1 MKTLLIKTLL
11 FFLFFNTIAF
21 SQFDTR
27 YSSEFDITPYLKKI
41 ESGQKMDVLV
51 QIPDLKK
58 RYPNDPSIKYL
69 AGILEDDSNKAVAIF
84 RGIVEFSPKS
94 RYADAAAFRA
104 YSYYY
109 SIGIYD
115 KARKYSQKLKK
126 DYPTSPYLK
135 LVKKNIPKQNKPITE
150 SNQQKTETV
159 ISQSNTYKSPQSEK
173 DSSLVSKEKYL
184 YQIQAGAFSKEENAA
199 SLNKNFLDA
208 GYDSEITQ
216 KNVGGTIFHIVVV
229 GKFKTEDEAHSFLDL
244 VNSKYNLEGRII
256 PFDK

>member
-1 MKTLLIKTLL
+1 VKTLLIKTFL
-11 FFLFFNTIAF
+11 FFLLFNTIVF
-21 SQFDTR
+21 SQWETR

-41 ESGQKMDVLV
+41 ESGQKLDVLV

-69 AGILEDDSNKAVAIF
+69 AGILEDDSNKALAIF

-94 RYADAAAFRA
+94 KFADAAAFRA

-109 SIGIYD
+109 SIGVYD
-115 KARKYSQKLKK
+115 KARSYSQKLKK
-126 DYPTSPYLK
+126 DYPSSPYLK
-135 LVKKNIPKQNKPITE
+135 LVKKNIPKHNEPITE
-150 SNQQKTETV
+150 SKQSNTETV
-159 ISQSNTYKSPQSEK
+159 SQSNSYKSPQSEK
-173 DSSLVSKEKYL
+173 DSTLINNGNYL
-184 YQIQAGAFSKEENAA
+184 YQIQAGAFSKEENAV
-199 SLNKNFLDA
+199 SLNKNFKDA

-244 VNSKYNLEGRII
+244 VNSKYSLDGRII